1 MTMPYAEVNDIR
13 LYYEEEG
20 QGEPLLLL
28 HGALGAVDPAVT
40 SGWST
45 LLPSL
50 SAHYRTFSLEHRGH
64 GRTDNPVGRLSYAQ
78 LTEDIVAFIEQLDL
92 APVHLAGFSDG
103 ATVGLA
109 LGMTRPALLRS
120 LVCVGA
126 NYCVDNQL
134 RQGLEF
140 FDAATI
146 ERESPDL
153 AAELAR
159 RHDPHHHPG
168 YWRELVRQVRANAE
182 AELVW
187 TEKDL
192 GRIPVPTLLIMGEA
206 DFTVSLE
213 QMLAMRR
220 SIPTSEMLILNHAG
234 MDGMANHR
242 VQFTRAEV
250 VGPVILDFLARHAEA
265 AALASAM

>member
-1 MTMPYAEVNDIR
+1 MTMPYAKVNDIR

-40 SGWST
+40 SGWSA

-50 SAHYRTFSLEHRGH
+50 AARYRTFSLEHRGH
-64 GRTDNPVGRLSYAQ
+64 GRTDNPAGKLSYGQITDDVA
-78 LTEDIVAFIEQLDL
+78 AFIEQLGL

-109 LGMTRPALLRS
+109 LGMTRPVLLRS
-120 LVCVGA
+120 LVCIGA
-126 NYCVDNQL
+126 NYRIDDQL

-140 FDAATI
+140 FDDAVL

-153 AAELAR
+153 ATELAR
-159 RHDPHHHPG
+159 RHDRHHHPG

-187 TEKDL
+187 TEDDL
-192 GRIPVPTLLIMGEA
+192 QRIPVPTLLVMGEA
-206 DFTVSLE
+206 DFTLSME
-213 QMLAMRR
+213 QMLEMRR
-220 SIPTSEMLILNHAG
+220 NIPHSEMLILNHAG
-234 MDGMANHR
+234 MDGLANHR

-250 VGPVILDFLARHAEA
+250 VGPVILDFLDRHAGTV
-265 AALASAM
+265 MRTPGR